1 MTKQEKQIVEVNEIF
16 ADAVIDRE
24 LTDGAIYNDEF
35 KGFHDDYLVLHCL
48 IRRYQPKSIFEIG
61 TNMGTGTKILK
72 NACMSAVVMTLDLPT
87 ELAHESLQHPISEGK
102 GDRVGKNCDLPFIQ
116 LRGDSMTFDFS
127 KYPCEAYFVD
137 GEHDELHVNHETV
150 QILLNK
156 PSLIVYHDAD
166 IPGVFQ
172 GIIKGFDGVKG
183 YTLYRVM
190 GTRILFALK
199 NDY

>member
-1 MTKQEKQIVEVNEIF
+1 MIKKEKQIVEVNEIF
-16 ADAVIDRE
+16 ADAIITKE
-24 LTDGAIYNDEF
+24 LADGAIYNDEF
-35 KGFHDDYLVLHCL
+35 KGFRDDYLVLHCL
-48 IRRYQPKSIFEIG
+48 MREYKPKSILEIG

-102 GDRVGKNCDLPFIQ
+102 GDRVGKNCDLPFVQ

-127 KYPCEAYFVD
+127 KYPCEAYYVD
-137 GEHDELHVNHETV
+137 GEHDELHVTHETRM
-150 QILLNK
+150 ILFERPKLV
-156 PSLIVYHDAD
+156 VYHDAD
-166 IPGVFQ
+166 IDGVFQ

-190 GTRILFALK
+190 GTRILFAIK
-199 NDY
+199 TEE